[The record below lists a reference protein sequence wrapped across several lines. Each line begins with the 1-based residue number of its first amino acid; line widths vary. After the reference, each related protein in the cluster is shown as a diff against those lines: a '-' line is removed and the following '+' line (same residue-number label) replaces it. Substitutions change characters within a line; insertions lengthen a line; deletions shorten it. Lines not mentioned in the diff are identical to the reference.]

1 MAKKHWI
8 YIKRGLS
15 EDPKH
20 RAQMGECIWLYM
32 HIIDRAD
39 WETGI
44 AYDWKDKDEA
54 ADMAMPVDTLRRQR
68 QKLEELDYIRSKQ
81 KQHSQDLYI
90 MEWKS
95 PRDYGAE
102 TKNPRARVVTDDQPE
117 AVEGGHGSPPSTVQG
132 LNQGSNQ
139 GLNQGGNQV
148 QAQVKT
154 PTSTSESKS
163 RVRVNE
169 PALDFKNMTV
179 ADARKVWT
187 LRMYYEASQFFPGSI
202 LWEYV
207 DSFIREHQLTERQIR
222 DAAVA
227 WAGRGYRASNVQ
239 GVLEWALNGVPAN
252 GNGAKAEAAPA
263 IDEKT
268 VEATKEMVE
277 KKWDF
282 QPAPPPSTRPAIRQ
296 LSEKMGQKKGARR

>member
-39 WETGI
+39 WETGV

-54 ADMAMPVDTLRRQR
+54 ADMGMPVDTLRRQR
-68 QKLEELDYIRSKQ
+68 QKLEELDYIRARQ

-90 MEWKS
+90 MEWKN
-95 PRDYGAE
+95 PRDYGSE
-102 TKNPRARVVTDDQPE
+102 TKNPRNQGSHEQPPS
-117 AVEGGHGSPPSTVQG
+117 VLEGGHRSPPSTVEG
-132 LNQGSNQ
+132 LNQGSNE
-139 GLNQGGNQV
+139 GLNQGSNQV

-154 PTSTSESKS
+154 PTSTSESKA
-163 RVRVNE
+163 RVRGQE
-169 PALDFKNMTV
+169 AAPDFKKMTV
-179 ADARKVWT
+179 AQAHKVWT
-187 LRMYYEASQFFPGSI
+187 LRMYTRATEFFPGSI

-207 DSFIREHQLTERQIR
+207 DRIIRENQLTEKKIH

-227 WAGRGYRASNVQ
+227 WVGRGYRVSNVQ
-239 GVLEWALNGVPAN
+239 GILEWALNGVPTN
-252 GNGAKAEAAPA
+252 GNSPTAATPA
-263 IDEKT
+263 IDEKA
-268 VEATKEMVE
+268 VGATREMLD

-282 QPAPPPSTRPAIRQ
+282 TPAPPPDVQGSIKQ
-296 LSEKMGQKKGARR
+296 LAAKRSVRR

>member
-20 RAQMGECIWLYM
+20 RAQMAECVWLYM

-44 AYDWKDKDEA
+44 AFDWKDKEEA
-54 ADMAMPVDTLRRQR
+54 ADMGMPVDTLRRQR
-68 QKLEELDYIRSKQ
+68 QKLEELEYIQAKQ
-81 KQHSQDLYI
+81 KQHAQDLYI
-90 MEWKS
+90 LEWKN
-95 PRDYGAE
+95 PRDYGSE
-102 TKNPRARVVTDDQPE
+102 TKNPRSRVVTEADPE
-117 AVEGGHGSPPSTVQG
+117 TSEGRHGTPPSPVQG
-132 LNQGSNQ
+132 LNQGSNE
-139 GLNQGGNQV
+139 GLNQGSNQV

-154 PTSTSESKS
+154 PTSPSESKS
-163 RVRVNE
+163 RVRDQA
-169 PALDFKNMTV
+169 PAPDFKNMTV
-179 ADARKVWT
+179 AEARKVWT
-187 LRMYYEASQFFPGSI
+187 LRLYAEASEFFPGSI

-207 DSFIREHQLTERQIR
+207 DRFIREHQLTEKQIR

-227 WAGRGYRASNVQ
+227 WAGKGYRASNVQ

-252 GNGAKAEAAPA
+252 GFESKPAATPA

-268 VEATKEMVE
+268 VQATRQMVDE
-277 KKWDF
+277 KWNF
-282 QPAPPPSTRPAIRQ
+282 QPAPPPDARPAIKQ
-296 LSEKMGQKKGARR
+296 LAGKRSVRR